1 MEYCQAIVD
10 SLYTSATL
18 PKRQAPES
26 ILKES
31 DVTTDWE
38 MGIKVLFSSDFRYMC
53 YPLQKVLTGFI
64 L

>member
-1 MEYCQAIVD
+1 MEYCQTIVD
-10 SLYTSATL
+10 SLYTSTTL
-18 PKRQAPES
+18 PKHQAPES

-53 YPLQKVLTGFI
+53 
-64 L
+64 